1 MRRGYAKKFCA
12 ALLLCPLAFGGC
24 MRQTDAQDPSEERQ
38 EEDIQ
43 IGITFDSFIIERWQ
57 RDRDVFVS
65 AAQELGAQVNVQ
77 NANGDME
84 EQIAQVDYFIEK
96 KMDVIVIVM
105 VASGEDGSGLIEAVK
120 RAQRAGIPVVAYDR
134 LILNADVDLYISFDN
149 VEVGR
154 LMGEHMREHLEEG
167 GELLQVCGPL
177 ADYNVPQIME
187 GFEEALAGSELKV
200 METAYAE
207 SWLGETGAVVTSEYL
222 KEHYDVDGIM
232 CGNDNIA
239 GNAVRA
245 LSERR
250 MAGKVCVVG
259 QDADLD
265 ACQRIVEGTQ
275 CMTVYKPV
283 EKLARR
289 AAELSVAL
297 AEGEK
302 IRVLDAGGADAMTV
316 TQDADGAVTV
326 TQNADGAVTVA
337 QESGITVPES
347 IYDGTCQVP
356 YERLEPVAV
365 TKENMDE
372 VITGKYHEESDIYLN
387 VRN

>member
-1 MRRGYAKKFCA
+1 MKREYRKSFCV
-12 ALLLCPLAFGGC
+12 LLFLCPLLLSGC
-24 MRQTDAQDPSEERQ
+24 MKQTSEQDASEEYK
-38 EEDIQ
+38 EEAIQ

-65 AAQELGAQVNVQ
+65 TAQELGAEVNVQ
-77 NANGDME
+77 NANGDMK
-84 EQIAQVDYFIEK
+84 EQIAQIDYFIQK
-96 KMDVIVIVM
+96 KMDVIVVVM
-105 VASGEDGSGLIEAVK
+105 VASEEDESGLTEAVG
-120 RAQRAGIPVVAYDR
+120 RAQKAGIPVVAYDR

-149 VEVGR
+149 VQVGR
-154 LMGEHMREHLEEG
+154 LMAEHMREHLSEG
-167 GELLQVCGPL
+167 GELLQVCGPM
-177 ADYNVPQIME
+177 ADYNVPQVME
-187 GFEEALAGSELKV
+187 GFAEALKGSDLKI
-200 METAYAE
+200 METEYAE
-207 SWLGETGAVVTSEYL
+207 GWLAETGFTATGTYL
-222 KEHYDVDGIM
+222 KTHYEVDGIM
-232 CGNDNIA
+232 GGNDSIA
-239 GNAVRA
+239 GHAVRA

-302 IRVLDAGGADAMTV
+302 IAVAGSGTMTI
-316 TQDADGAVTV
+316 TQDPDGSGTV
-326 TQNADGAVTVA
+326 GIAEAPKGEQT
-337 QESGITVPES
+337 GITVTES
-347 IYDGTCQVP
+347 IHDGTYQIP
-356 YERLEPVAV
+356 YEHLEPVAV
-365 TKENMDE
+365 TRENMDE
-372 VITGKYHEESDIYLN
+372 VITGKYHEENDIYLN

>member
-1 MRRGYAKKFCA
+1 MRRRYGKGAEVLVCLC
-12 ALLLCPLAFGGC
+12 LLLLTGC
-24 MRQTDAQDPSEERQ
+24 ASQTGTLDDQ
-38 EEDIQ
+38 EEQQEEGIQ

-77 NANGDME
+77 NANGDMK
-84 EQIAQVDYFIEK
+84 EQIEQIDYFIQK
-96 KMDVIVIVM
+96 KMDVIVVVM
-105 VASGEDGSGLIEAVK
+105 VASDEDGSGVVEAVG
-120 RAQRAGIPVVAYDR
+120 RAQKAGIPVVAYDR
-134 LILNADVDLYISFDN
+134 LILNANVDLYISFDN
-149 VEVGR
+149 EQVGR
-154 LMGEHMREHLEEG
+154 LMAEHMREHLKDG
-167 GELLQVCGPL
+167 GELLQVCGPM
-177 ADYNVPQIME
+177 ADYNVPQVME
-187 GFEEALAGSELKV
+187 GFEEVLAGSELKI
-200 METAYAE
+200 METEYAE
-207 SWLGETGAVVTSEYL
+207 GWLGETGFTAAGEYL
-222 KEHYDVDGIM
+222 SSHYEVDGIM

-250 MAGKVCVVG
+250 LAGKVCVVG

-297 AEGEK
+297 AEGEQPAV
-302 IRVLDAGGADAMTV
+302 RVSEDETGM
-316 TQDADGAVTV
+316 
-326 TQNADGAVTVA
+326 
-337 QESGITVPES
+337 ITVRPENAKLPDS
-347 IYDGTCQVP
+347 MEVSEYIYDGTYNVP
-356 YERLEPVAV
+356 YECLEPVAV

-387 VRN
+387 VRNR

>member
-1 MRRGYAKKFCA
+1 MRQGCRNGFY
-12 ALLLCPLAFGGC
+12 ALLFLCMVLLSGC
-24 MRQTDAQDPSEERQ
+24 AEGTQAPDTAEEQQ
-38 EEDIQ
+38 EKGIQ

-65 AAQELGAQVNVQ
+65 AAQELGAEVNVQ
-77 NANGDME
+77 NANGDMK
-84 EQIAQVDYFIEK
+84 EQIAQIDYFIQK
-96 KMDVIVIVM
+96 KMDVIVVVM
-105 VASGEDGSGLIEAVK
+105 VASEDDGSGLVEAVG
-120 RAQRAGIPVVAYDR
+120 RAQKAGIPVVAYDR

-149 VEVGR
+149 GQVGR
-154 LMGEHMREHLEEG
+154 LMAEHMREHLSDG

-177 ADYNVPQIME
+177 ADYNVPQVME
-187 GFEEALAGSELKV
+187 GFEEVLAGSDLKV
-200 METAYAE
+200 METEYAE
-207 SWLGETGAVVTSEYL
+207 GWLGETGFTAASDYL
-222 KEHYDVDGIM
+222 KTHYEVDGIM

-250 MAGKVCVVG
+250 MAGTVCVVG

-297 AEGEK
+297 AEGK
-302 IRVLDAGGADAMTV
+302 TIMV
-316 TQDADGAVTV
+316 TDPRGCRQGSAAP
-326 TQNADGAVTVA
+326 
-337 QESGITVPES
+337 GIW
-347 IYDGTCQVP
+347 
-356 YERLEPVAV
+356 R
-365 TKENMDE
+365 
-372 VITGKYHEESDIYLN
+372 
-387 VRN
+387 